1 MTPQENRISVI
12 DPIGP
17 AIETVK
23 VILFKPFDMGKWFVI
38 GFCAWLAYLGGG
50 GGFNFNFNPGTGG
63 RQQGQQ
69 DFYQVKEYFLN
80 NLSWIIPVAALII
93 ILSII
98 IGIVLLWLRSRGRF
112 MFLHCVAQNKAEV
125 VNPWHK
131 YKEQGNSLF
140 LFRFVLGIISFVVF
154 MLIFGM
160 AALLFIMF
168 GRGAAPFPAILFAII
183 FIILIAFPVGIF
195 FGVISKF
202 TKDFVVPIMYL
213 HGFSCVDGWREF
225 LRLASANRG
234 RLALYIL
241 FQIVIAMAIG
251 SIVFAA
257 ACVTCCCAACI
268 FAIPYIGTVAM
279 LPVLVFKRAYSLCYL
294 RQYGA
299 QYDTFRPEQSPPQ
312 PTQPQIQPG
321 GDIEI

>member
-12 DPIGP
+12 DPIGL

-38 GFCAWLAYLGGG
+38 GFCAWLAYLGSGG
-50 GGFNFNFNPGTGG
+50 GPSFNPGMGG
-63 RQQGQQ
+63 RQRGQQ

-80 NLSWIIPVAALII
+80 NLSWIIPVAVLII

-98 IGIVLLWLRSRGRF
+98 IGLVLLWLRSRGRF

-213 HGFSCVDGWREF
+213 HGFSCVDSWREF

-251 SIVFAA
+251 SIIFAA
-257 ACVTCCCAACI
+257 ICVTCCCAACI

-279 LPVLVFKRAYSLCYL
+279 LPVFVFKRAYSLCYL
-294 RQYGA
+294 RQYGEE
-299 QYDTFRPEQSPPQ
+299 YDVFRPEQSPQ
-312 PTQPQIQPG
+312 EPTQPQIQPG